1 VRVIPWF
8 NIFFFIFLII
18 GIAFVRAMWLQFRER
33 AVDPMLDSAGD
44 RYDEASAGLAERRGR
59 LSRWLDTWR
68 AKDKR

>member
-1 VRVIPWF
+1 
-8 NIFFFIFLII
+8 
-18 GIAFVRAMWLQFRER
+18 MWLQFRER